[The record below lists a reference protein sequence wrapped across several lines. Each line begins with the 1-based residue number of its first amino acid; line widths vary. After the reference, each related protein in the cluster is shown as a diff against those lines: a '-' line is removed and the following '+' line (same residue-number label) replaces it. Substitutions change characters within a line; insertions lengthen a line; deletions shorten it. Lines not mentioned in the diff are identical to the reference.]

1 MKINIDLNDMSF
13 RYDVFQIFNI
23 YFICKDIKF
32 GEGGGYLVDISDTEI
47 TCSQEDGITRTYGYD
62 TGLRKRENIRIGI
75 FLFLK
80 EITGQEYPWGTL
92 IGIRPSKIA
101 LKLMEDHSEEEIL
114 DYFRFH
120 NLASLP
126 KAKLCIEV
134 ARNEKKYVTRDRKL
148 ISVYVGMPFCPTKC
162 LYCSF
167 TSNPAGEKKGLVDEY
182 LKALF
187 YEIDR
192 TGKYIKE
199 NGLKIQCVYFGG
211 GTPTAVSDQQFD
223 SVMNK
228 IYSSFVESG
237 CIEEF
242 TVECGRPDSLNECK
256 LLIMKKYGVGRISI
270 NPQTMN
276 DDTLRLIGRNHSAE
290 DIREKFRMAR
300 SIGFDSIN
308 MDMIVGL
315 PYEGPEHVE
324 RTCREILRLKP
335 DNLTVHGLSVKRGSR
350 LYEKIINKDSYNPP
364 GQEEVMEMFRQTRQ
378 LADSLGMKP
387 YYMYRQ
393 KNMVGNMENIGYS
406 VRDKDGIYN
415 IQMIEERQT
424 IIACGADGVTKLIY
438 HDGGRIDRFP
448 NIKDIKEYNSRI
460 EETVEK
466 KFDLLNT
473 LYK

>member
-1 MKINIDLNDMSF
+1 MKIYIDLNDMSF

-23 YFICKDIKF
+23 YFICTDIKF

-47 TCSQEDGITRTYGYD
+47 TCSQEHGIIRKYFYD
-62 TGLRKRENIRIGI
+62 AGLRKRENIRIGI

-80 EITGQEYPWGTL
+80 EITGQDYPWGTL

-101 LKLMEDHSEEEIL
+101 LKLMEDHSEGEIL
-114 DYFRFH
+114 DYFTSH
-120 NLASLP
+120 NLASLA

-134 ARNEKKYVTRDRKL
+134 ARNERKYVTRDRKL

-167 TSNPAGEKKGLVDEY
+167 TSNPAGENKGLVDDY

-192 TGKYIKE
+192 TREYINE

-211 GTPTAVSDQQFD
+211 GTPTAVTDQQFE

-228 IYSSFVESG
+228 IYSSFVEG
-237 CIEEF
+237 GRIEEF
-242 TVECGRPDSLNECK
+242 TVESGRPDSLNESK

-290 DIREKFRMAR
+290 DIREKFGMAR
-300 SIGFDSIN
+300 SVGFDSIN
-308 MDMIVGL
+308 MDIIVGL
-315 PYEGPEHVE
+315 PYEGPEHVK
-324 RTCREILRLKP
+324 RTCSEILRLKP

-364 GQEEVMEMFRQTRQ
+364 GQEEVMEMFSQTRQ
-378 LADSLGMKP
+378 LAESLGMKP

-406 VRDKDGIYN
+406 TQDKDGIYN

-438 HDGGRIDRFP
+438 HDEDRIERFP
-448 NIKDIKEYNSRI
+448 NIKDIKEYNLRI